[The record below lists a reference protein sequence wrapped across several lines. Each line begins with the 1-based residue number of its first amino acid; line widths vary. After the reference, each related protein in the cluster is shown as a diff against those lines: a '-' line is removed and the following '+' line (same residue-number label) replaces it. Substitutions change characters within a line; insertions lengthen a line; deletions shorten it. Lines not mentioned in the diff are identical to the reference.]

1 MTSEGIA
8 TVSGMAADTTLIIL
22 GASGDL
28 TSRLLL
34 PALGQ
39 LLARE
44 PGRSVRLHG
53 AGMDD
58 WTDEHWRD
66 VVHKAFQTMDAESA
80 FDQVSATTYSQADI
94 TKAADLQKLLDAAEG
109 RPALYFAVP
118 PAVTEKS
125 CIALADVNIPDGT
138 ILALEKPFGTDVA
151 SAQALN
157 ETVLKLVPEERVH
170 RTDHFLGR
178 TTVLN
183 IIGLRFANR
192 LFEPIWNAENIEK
205 VDIFYDETLGLENR
219 AQYYDEAGAMVDM
232 IQSHL
237 LQILGLVTMDAPA
250 AIDAVEFRSSLAR
263 VLRSTRLKGDDAKI
277 ASRRAVYTAGT
288 IDGKELPSYQEEDGV
303 DPSRQTETLAEISV
317 EVDTA
322 RWAGVPFTLRSGK
335 ALGASRK
342 EVLIT
347 FKPVTRLP
355 SGLSGRPK
363 TDTLRIVL
371 NPDEIELSVSANGG
385 GNPFEMGQVTLSS
398 SFSDG
403 ELTPYGEVLNGIFHD
418 DPLLSIRGD
427 VAERCWEIVEPVVA
441 AWKAD
446 EVPLE
451 EYRAGSRG
459 PADWESS
466 S

>member
-1 MTSEGIA
+1 VT
-8 TVSGMAADTTLIIL
+8 DKRTLIIF
-22 GASGDL
+22 GATGDL
-28 TSRLLL
+28 ASRLLL
-34 PALGQ
+34 PGLGTFLQ
-39 LLARE
+39 S
-44 PGRSVRLHG
+44 GRSVPVQLIGTGRS
-53 AGMDD
+53 ARSEEQ
-58 WTDEHWRD
+58 WKD
-66 VVHKAFQTMDAESA
+66 VVTKSFASQDVQGPEVDATIASTEFIQGDPTDPEHLKALLAAADAEP
-80 FDQVSATTYSQADI
+80 V
-94 TKAADLQKLLDAAEG
+94 
-109 RPALYFAVP
+109 LYFALP
-118 PAVTEKS
+118 PQ
-125 CIALADVNIPDGT
+125 IASDICHALEDVELPEGTTLAF
-138 ILALEKPFGTDVA
+138 EKPFGTDVA
-151 SAQALN
+151 SAEALN
-157 ETVLKLVPEERVH
+157 ATVLNLVPEERVH

-192 LFEPIWNAENIEK
+192 MFEPIWNAENIEK

-219 AQYYDEAGAMVDM
+219 AQYYDEAGALVDM

-263 VLRSTRLKGDDAKI
+263 ALRSTRLKGDDATV
-277 ASRRAVYTAGT
+277 ASRRAVYTEGT
-288 IDGKELPSYQEEDGV
+288 IDGKELPSYQQEDGV
-303 DPSRQTETLAEISV
+303 DPSRETETLAEIEV

-371 NPDEIELSVSANGG
+371 NPDEIELTVSANGG

-398 SFSDG
+398 SFDDG

-427 VAERCWEIVEPVVA
+427 VAERCWEIVEPVVT
-441 AWKAD
+441 AWKSGQ
-446 EVPLE
+446 VPLE

-459 PADWESS
+459 PAEWVSS

>member
-1 MTSEGIA
+1 MT
-8 TVSGMAADTTLIIL
+8 DKRTLIIF
-22 GASGDL
+22 GATGDL
-28 TSRLLL
+28 ASRLLL
-34 PALGQ
+34 PGLGTFLQSGRAVPVQ
-39 LLARE
+39 LIGT
-44 PGRSVRLHG
+44 GRSARSEEQ
-53 AGMDD
+53 
-58 WTDEHWRD
+58 WKD
-66 VVHKAFQTMDAESA
+66 VVTKSFASQDVKGSEVDATLESTSFIQGDPTDPEHLKA
-80 FDQVSATTYSQADI
+80 
-94 TKAADLQKLLDAAEG
+94 LLDAADAE
-109 RPALYFAVP
+109 PILYFALP
-118 PAVTEKS
+118 PQ
-125 CIALADVNIPDGT
+125 IASDICEALQQVELPEGTTLAF
-138 ILALEKPFGTDVA
+138 EKPFGTDVD
-151 SAQALN
+151 SARALN

-192 LFEPIWNAENIEK
+192 LLEPIWNAENIEK
-205 VDIFYDETLGLENR
+205 VDVFYDETLGLENR

-263 VLRSTRLKGDDAKI
+263 ALRSTRLKGDDAKV

-288 IDGKELPSYQEEDGV
+288 IDGKDLPSYQQEDGV

-322 RWAGVPFTLRSGK
+322 RWKGVPFTLRSGK

-363 TDTLRIVL
+363 SDTLRIVL
-371 NPDEIELSVSANGG
+371 NPDEIELTVSANGG

-398 SFSDG
+398 SFADG

-427 VAERCWEIVEPVVA
+427 VAERCWEIVEPVVK

>member
-1 MTSEGIA
+1 MT
-8 TVSGMAADTTLIIL
+8 DKRTLIIF
-22 GASGDL
+22 GATGDL
-28 TSRLLL
+28 ASRLLL
-34 PALGQ
+34 PGLGTFLQSGRAVPVQ
-39 LLARE
+39 LIGT
-44 PGRSVRLHG
+44 GRSARSEEQWKDIVTKSFASQDVKGPEVDATLASTQFIQG
-53 AGMDD
+53 DP
-58 WTDEHWRD
+58 TDPEHLT
-66 VVHKAFQTMDAESA
+66 A
-80 FDQVSATTYSQADI
+80 
-94 TKAADLQKLLDAAEG
+94 LLDAAEAE
-109 RPALYFAVP
+109 PILYFALP
-118 PAVTEKS
+118 PQ
-125 CIALADVNIPDGT
+125 IASDICEALQQVELPAGTTLAF
-138 ILALEKPFGTDVA
+138 EKPFGTDVA

-192 LFEPIWNAENIEK
+192 LFEPIWNADNIEK
-205 VDIFYDETLGLENR
+205 VDVFYDETLGLENR

-237 LQILGLVTMDAPA
+237 LQILGIVTMDAPA
-250 AIDAVEFRSSLAR
+250 DIDAVEFRSSLAR
-263 VLRSTRLKGDDAKI
+263 VLRSTRLKGDDPKI

-288 IDGKELPSYQEEDGV
+288 IDGKELPSYQDEDGV
-303 DPSRQTETLAEISV
+303 DKSRSTETLAEISV

-322 RWAGVPFTLRSGK
+322 RWKGVPFTLRSGK
-335 ALGASRK
+335 ALGNSRK

-363 TDTLRIVL
+363 ADTLRIVL
-371 NPDEIELSVSANGG
+371 NPDEIELTVSANGG

-427 VAERCWEIVEPVVA
+427 VAERCWEIVEPVVK

>member
-1 MTSEGIA
+1 MEGHRHDSPSRRRTSRAREVDA
-8 TVSGMAADTTLIIL
+8 TIESTQFIQGDPTDPKHLKALLAAADARADPVLRAARRRSPPTSARRSSTSSSPTGTTL
-22 GASGDL
+22 
-28 TSRLLL
+28 
-34 PALGQ
+34 
-39 LLARE
+39 
-44 PGRSVRLHG
+44 
-53 AGMDD
+53 
-58 WTDEHWRD
+58 
-66 VVHKAFQTMDAESA
+66 AF
-80 FDQVSATTYSQADI
+80 
-94 TKAADLQKLLDAAEG
+94 
-109 RPALYFAVP
+109 
-118 PAVTEKS
+118 
-125 CIALADVNIPDGT
+125 
-138 ILALEKPFGTDVA
+138 EKPFGTDVA

-157 ETVLKLVPEERVH
+157 ETVLKLVPEDRVH

-237 LQILGLVTMDAPA
+237 LQILGIVDDGRPGGDRRGRVPLVARPRPPLDPAQGRRRQDRLAP
-250 AIDAVEFRSSLAR
+250 R
-263 VLRSTRLKGDDAKI
+263 
-277 ASRRAVYTAGT
+277 ASYTAGT
-288 IDGKELPSYQEEDGV
+288 IDGKELPSYQDEDGV

-335 ALGASRK
+335 ALGDSRK

-371 NPDEIELSVSANGG
+371 NPDEIELTVSANGG

>member
-1 MTSEGIA
+1 MIIFGA
-8 TVSGMAADTTLIIL
+8 T
-22 GASGDL
+22 GDL
-28 TSRLLL
+28 SARLLL
-34 PALGQ
+34 PGLGTFLQ
-39 LLARE
+39 S
-44 PGRSVRLHG
+44 GRSVPVQLIGTGRSERTLEQWKG
-53 AGMDD
+53 VVEKSFATQDVKGPEVDATLESTVFIQGD
-58 WTDEHWRD
+58 PTDPKH
-66 VVHKAFQTMDAESA
+66 
-80 FDQVSATTYSQADI
+80 
-94 TKAADLQKLLDAAEG
+94 LQKLLDAAEAS
-109 RPALYFAVP
+109 PVLYFALP
-118 PAVTEKS
+118 PQ
-125 CIALADVNIPDGT
+125 IASDICDALQHVDLPEDTTLAF
-138 ILALEKPFGTDVA
+138 EKPFGTGVA
-151 SAQALN
+151 SVEALN
-157 ETVLKLVPEERVH
+157 KTVLKLVPEERVH

-192 LFEPIWNAENIEK
+192 LFEPIWNADNIEK
-205 VDIFYDETLGLENR
+205 VDVFYDETLGLENR
-219 AQYYDEAGAMVDM
+219 AQYYDEAGALADM

-237 LQILGLVTMDAPA
+237 LQILGLVTMDAPS

-263 VLRSTRLKGDDAKI
+263 VLRSTRLKGDDPKT
-277 ASRRAVYTAGT
+277 ASRRAVYTEGT
-288 IDGKELPSYQEEDGV
+288 IDGRELPSYQSEGGV
-303 DPSRQTETLAEISV
+303 DASRKTDTLAEIEV

-322 RWAGVPFTLRSGK
+322 RWKGVPFTLRSGK
-335 ALGASRK
+335 ALGAIRK

-355 SGLSGRPK
+355 SGLTGRPK
-363 TDTLRIVL
+363 TDALRIVL
-371 NPDEIELSVSANGG
+371 NPDEIELTVSANGG

-427 VAERCWEIVEPVVA
+427 VAERCWEIVEPVVK
-441 AWKAD
+441 AWKAN

-466 S
+466 SWSGALTDVAI

>member
-1 MTSEGIA
+1 MT
-8 TVSGMAADTTLIIL
+8 DKRTLIIF
-22 GASGDL
+22 GATGDL
-28 TSRLLL
+28 ASRLLL
-34 PALGQ
+34 PGLGTFLQSGRAVPVQ
-39 LLARE
+39 LIGT
-44 PGRSVRLHG
+44 GRSERSPEK
-53 AGMDD
+53 
-58 WTDEHWRD
+58 WTDIVTQSFASQDVAGPEVDATLASTQFIQGDPTDPEHL
-66 VVHKAFQTMDAESA
+66 KALFAAADADAEP
-80 FDQVSATTYSQADI
+80 I
-94 TKAADLQKLLDAAEG
+94 
-109 RPALYFAVP
+109 LYFALP
-118 PAVTEKS
+118 PQ
-125 CIALADVNIPDGT
+125 IASDICEALQQVELPEGTTLAF
-138 ILALEKPFGTDVA
+138 EKPFGTDVA
-151 SAQALN
+151 SAEALN
-157 ETVLKLVPEERVH
+157 ETVLKLVPEDRVH

-250 AIDAVEFRSSLAR
+250 AIDSVEFRSSLAR
-263 VLRSTRLKGDDAKI
+263 ALRSTRLKGDDATV

-288 IDGKELPSYQEEDGV
+288 IDGKDLPSYQDEDGV

-371 NPDEIELSVSANGG
+371 NPDEIELTVSANGG

-398 SFSDG
+398 SFADG

-427 VAERCWEIVEPVVA
+427 VAERCWEIVAPVVD

>member
-1 MTSEGIA
+1 VT
-8 TVSGMAADTTLIIL
+8 DKRTLIIF
-22 GASGDL
+22 GATGDL
-28 TSRLLL
+28 ASRLLL
-34 PALGQ
+34 PGLGTFLQSGRAVPVQ
-39 LLARE
+39 LIGT
-44 PGRSVRLHG
+44 GRSARSEEQWKDIVTKSFASQDVKGSEVDETLASTQFIQG
-53 AGMDD
+53 DP
-58 WTDEHWRD
+58 TDPEHL
-66 VVHKAFQTMDAESA
+66 KALFA
-80 FDQVSATTYSQADI
+80 
-94 TKAADLQKLLDAAEG
+94 AAEFE
-109 RPALYFAVP
+109 PVLYFALP
-118 PAVTEKS
+118 PQ
-125 CIALADVNIPDGT
+125 IASDICEALQQVELPEGTTLAF
-138 ILALEKPFGTDVA
+138 EKPFGTDVA
-151 SAQALN
+151 SAEALN

-192 LFEPIWNAENIEK
+192 LFEPIWNADNIEK
-205 VDIFYDETLGLENR
+205 VDVFYDETLGLENR
-219 AQYYDEAGAMVDM
+219 AQYYDEAGALVDM

-237 LQILGLVTMDAPA
+237 LQILGLVTMDAPS

-263 VLRSTRLKGDDAKI
+263 VLRSTRLKGDDATV

-288 IDGKELPSYQEEDGV
+288 IDGKDLPSYQEENGV

-322 RWAGVPFTLRSGK
+322 RWKGVPFTLRSGK

-355 SGLSGRPK
+355 SGLTGRPK

-371 NPDEIELSVSANGG
+371 NPDEIELTVSANGG

-398 SFSDG
+398 SFADG

-441 AWKAD
+441 AWKAN

>member
-1 MTSEGIA
+1 MT
-8 TVSGMAADTTLIIL
+8 DKRTLIIF
-22 GASGDL
+22 GATGDL
-28 TSRLLL
+28 ASRLLL
-34 PALGQ
+34 PGLGTFLQSGRAVPVQ
-39 LLARE
+39 LIGT
-44 PGRSVRLHG
+44 GRSARSEEQWKDIVTKSFASQDVKGDEVDETLASTQFIQG
-53 AGMDD
+53 DP
-58 WTDEHWRD
+58 TDPEHLT
-66 VVHKAFQTMDAESA
+66 ALFA
-80 FDQVSATTYSQADI
+80 
-94 TKAADLQKLLDAAEG
+94 AAEFE
-109 RPALYFAVP
+109 PVLYFALP
-118 PAVTEKS
+118 PQ
-125 CIALADVNIPDGT
+125 IASDICEALQQVELPEGTTLAF
-138 ILALEKPFGTDVA
+138 EKPFGTDVA
-151 SAQALN
+151 SAEALN

-192 LFEPIWNAENIEK
+192 LFEPIWNADNIEK
-205 VDIFYDETLGLENR
+205 VDVFYDETLGLENR
-219 AQYYDEAGAMVDM
+219 AQYYDEAGALVDM

-237 LQILGLVTMDAPA
+237 LQILGLVTMDAPS

-263 VLRSTRLKGDDAKI
+263 VLRSTRLKGDDATV

-288 IDGKELPSYQEEDGV
+288 IDGKELPSYQEENGV

-322 RWAGVPFTLRSGK
+322 RWKGVPFTLRSGK

-355 SGLSGRPK
+355 SGLTGRPK

-371 NPDEIELSVSANGG
+371 NPDEIELTVSANGG

-398 SFSDG
+398 SFADG

-427 VAERCWEIVEPVVA
+427 VAERCWEIVEPVVN
-441 AWKAD
+441 AWKAN

>member
-1 MTSEGIA
+1 VT
-8 TVSGMAADTTLIIL
+8 DKRTLIIF
-22 GASGDL
+22 GATGDL
-28 TSRLLL
+28 SARLLL
-34 PALGQ
+34 PGLGTFLQ
-39 LLARE
+39 S
-44 PGRSVRLHG
+44 GRSVPVQLIGTGRSERSPEQWKGIVEKSFASQDVKGPEVDATLDSTVFIQG
-53 AGMDD
+53 DP
-58 WTDEHWRD
+58 TDPEHL
-66 VVHKAFQTMDAESA
+66 K
-80 FDQVSATTYSQADI
+80 
-94 TKAADLQKLLDAAEG
+94 KLLDAADAA
-109 RPALYFAVP
+109 PVLYFALP
-118 PAVTEKS
+118 PK
-125 CIALADVNIPDGT
+125 IAADICEALKQVDLPDDTTLAF
-138 ILALEKPFGTDVA
+138 EKPFGTDVA
-151 SAQALN
+151 SAKALN
-157 ETVLKLVPEERVH
+157 ETVLGLVPEERVH

-192 LFEPIWNAENIEK
+192 LFEPIWNGANIEK

-219 AQYYDEAGAMVDM
+219 AQYYDEAGALVDM

-263 VLRSTRLKGDDAKI
+263 VLRSTKLVGDDPKI
-277 ASRRAVYTAGT
+277 ASRRARYGAGT
-288 IDGKELPSYQEEDGV
+288 IDGKELPAYADEQGV
-303 DPSRQTETLAEISV
+303 EPSRETETLAEISV
-317 EVDTA
+317 EVDNA

-335 ALGASRK
+335 ALGTSRK

-355 SGLSGRPK
+355 SGLVGRPK

-371 NPDEIELSVSANGG
+371 NPDEIELTVSANGG
-385 GNPFEMGQVTLSS
+385 GNPFEMGQITLSS

-427 VAERCWEIVEPVVA
+427 VAERCWEIVGPVVE
-441 AWKAD
+441 AWQAG

-459 PADWESS
+459 PADWPSS

>member
-1 MTSEGIA
+1 MT
-8 TVSGMAADTTLIIL
+8 DKRTLIIF
-22 GASGDL
+22 GATGDL
-28 TSRLLL
+28 ASRLLL
-34 PALGQ
+34 PGLGTFLQ
-39 LLARE
+39 SGRAVPVQLIGTGRSARSEEQWKDIVTKSFASQDVKGPEVDGTIASTEFIQGDPTDPEHLKALLA
-44 PGRSVRLHG
+44 
-53 AGMDD
+53 A
-58 WTDEHWRD
+58 
-66 VVHKAFQTMDAESA
+66 ADAEP
-80 FDQVSATTYSQADI
+80 V
-94 TKAADLQKLLDAAEG
+94 
-109 RPALYFAVP
+109 LYFALP
-118 PAVTEKS
+118 PQ
-125 CIALADVNIPDGT
+125 IASDICEALQQVELPAGTTLAF
-138 ILALEKPFGTDVA
+138 EKPFGTDVA
-151 SAQALN
+151 SAEALN

-192 LFEPIWNAENIEK
+192 LFEPIWNADNIEK
-205 VDIFYDETLGLENR
+205 VDVFYDETLGLENR

-237 LQILGLVTMDAPA
+237 LQILGLVTMDAPS

-263 VLRSTRLKGDDAKI
+263 VLRSTRLKGDDATV
-277 ASRRAVYTAGT
+277 ASRRAVYTAGA
-288 IDGKELPSYQEEDGV
+288 IDGKDLPSYQEEDGV
-303 DPSRQTETLAEISV
+303 DPSRKTETLAEISV

-322 RWAGVPFTLRSGK
+322 RWKGVPFTLRSGK

-355 SGLSGRPK
+355 SGLTGRPK

-371 NPDEIELSVSANGG
+371 NPDEIELTVSANGG

-398 SFSDG
+398 SFADG

-427 VAERCWEIVEPVVA
+427 VAERCWEIVEPVVK

>member
-1 MTSEGIA
+1 MT
-8 TVSGMAADTTLIIL
+8 DKRTLIIF
-22 GASGDL
+22 GATGDL
-28 TSRLLL
+28 ASRLLL
-34 PALGQ
+34 PGLGTFLQ
-39 LLARE
+39 S
-44 PGRSVRLHG
+44 GRSVPVQLIGTGRS
-53 AGMDD
+53 ARSEEQ
-58 WTDEHWRD
+58 WKD
-66 VVHKAFQTMDAESA
+66 VVTKSFASQDVTGPEVDATIESTVFIQGDPTDSAHLKA
-80 FDQVSATTYSQADI
+80 
-94 TKAADLQKLLDAAEG
+94 LLDAAEAE
-109 RPALYFAVP
+109 PVLYFALP
-118 PAVTEKS
+118 PQ
-125 CIALADVNIPDGT
+125 IASDICEALQQVELPEGTTLAF
-138 ILALEKPFGTDVA
+138 EKPFGTDVA

-192 LFEPIWNAENIEK
+192 LFEPIWNADNIEK
-205 VDIFYDETLGLENR
+205 VDVFYDETLGLENR
-219 AQYYDEAGAMVDM
+219 AQYYDEAGALVDM

-263 VLRSTRLKGDDAKI
+263 VLRSTRLKGDDATI

-288 IDGKELPSYQEEDGV
+288 IDGKELPSYQDEQGV
-303 DPSRQTETLAEISV
+303 EPSRGTETLAEIEV

-355 SGLSGRPK
+355 SGLTGRPK

-385 GNPFEMGQVTLSS
+385 GNPFEMGQITLSS

-427 VAERCWEIVEPVVA
+427 VAERCWEIVEPVVN
-441 AWKAD
+441 AWKANQ
-446 EVPLE
+446 VPLE

-459 PADWESS
+459 PADWVSS

>member
-1 MTSEGIA
+1 MT
-8 TVSGMAADTTLIIL
+8 DKRTLIIF
-22 GASGDL
+22 GATGDL
-28 TSRLLL
+28 SARLLL
-34 PALGQ
+34 PGLGTFLQSGRAVPVQ
-39 LLARE
+39 LIGT
-44 PGRSVRLHG
+44 GRSARTHKQWV
-53 AGMDD
+53 DTV
-58 WTDEHWRD
+58 TDSFASQD
-66 VVHKAFQTMDAESA
+66 VKGPEVDATLASTVFMQGDPKDPGHLKEM
-80 FDQVSATTYSQADI
+80 
-94 TKAADLQKLLDAAEG
+94 LDAAEG
-109 RPALYFAVP
+109 EPVLYFALP
-118 PAVTEKS
+118 PQ
-125 CIALADVNIPDGT
+125 IASDICDALQHVDLPEGTTLAF
-138 ILALEKPFGTDVA
+138 EKPFGTDVA
-151 SAQALN
+151 SARALN

-219 AQYYDEAGAMVDM
+219 AQYYDEAGALVDM

-237 LQILGLVTMDAPA
+237 LQIMGLVTMDAPA

-263 VLRSTRLKGDDAKI
+263 ALRSTRLKDDDPLV
-277 ASRRAVYTAGT
+277 ASRRARYTAGS
-288 IDGKELPSYQEEDGV
+288 IDGKELPSYADEDGV
-303 DPSRQTETLAEISV
+303 VEQRQTETLAEISV

-322 RWAGVPFTLRSGK
+322 RWSGVPFTLRSGK

-355 SGLSGRPK
+355 SGLQGRPK
-363 TDTLRIVL
+363 ADTLRIVL

-385 GNPFEMGQVTLSS
+385 GNPFEMGQITLSS

-427 VAERCWEIVEPVVA
+427 VAERCWEIVGPVVD
-441 AWKAD
+441 AWKAGD
-446 EVPLE
+446 VPLE
-451 EYRAGSRG
+451 DYRAGSRG
-459 PADWESS
+459 PVDWESS
-466 S
+466 AV

>member
-1 MTSEGIA
+1 MT
-8 TVSGMAADTTLIIL
+8 DKRTLIIF
-22 GASGDL
+22 GATGDL
-28 TSRLLL
+28 ASRLLL
-34 PALGQ
+34 PGLGTFLQSGRAVPVQ
-39 LLARE
+39 LIGT
-44 PGRSVRLHG
+44 GRSARSEEQWKDIVTKSFASQDVKGSEVDATLASTQFIQG
-53 AGMDD
+53 DP
-58 WTDEHWRD
+58 TDPEHL
-66 VVHKAFQTMDAESA
+66 KA
-80 FDQVSATTYSQADI
+80 
-94 TKAADLQKLLDAAEG
+94 LLDAADAE
-109 RPALYFAVP
+109 PILYFALP
-118 PAVTEKS
+118 PQ
-125 CIALADVNIPDGT
+125 IASDICEALQQVELPEGTTLAF
-138 ILALEKPFGTDVA
+138 EKPFGTDVS

-205 VDIFYDETLGLENR
+205 VDVFYDETLGLENR

-237 LQILGLVTMDAPA
+237 LQILGIVTMDAPA
-250 AIDAVEFRSSLAR
+250 DIDAVEFRSSLAR
-263 VLRSTRLKGDDAKI
+263 VLRSTRLKGDDPKI

-288 IDGKELPSYQEEDGV
+288 IDGKDLPSYQDEDGV
-303 DPSRQTETLAEISV
+303 DKSRATETLAEISV

-371 NPDEIELSVSANGG
+371 NPDEIELTVSANGG

-398 SFSDG
+398 SFADG

-427 VAERCWEIVEPVVA
+427 VAERCWEIVEPVVK

>member
-1 MTSEGIA
+1 MT
-8 TVSGMAADTTLIIL
+8 DKRTLIVF
-22 GASGDL
+22 GATGDL
-28 TSRLLL
+28 AARLLL
-34 PALGQ
+34 PGLGTFLQSGRAVPVQ
-39 LLARE
+39 LIGT
-44 PGRSVRLHG
+44 GRSERSP
-53 AGMDD
+53 
-58 WTDEHWRD
+58 EQWRS
-66 VVHKAFQTMDAESA
+66 VVEKAFASQNVKGPEVDATLASTV
-80 FDQVSATTYSQADI
+80 FIQGDPTDP
-94 TKAADLQKLLDAAEG
+94 DHLRKLFAAAEAE
-109 RPALYFAVP
+109 PVLYFALP
-118 PAVTEKS
+118 PQ
-125 CIALADVNIPDGT
+125 IAAAICETLQQVDLPEGTTLAF
-138 ILALEKPFGTDVA
+138 EKPFGTDAA
-151 SAQALN
+151 SARRLN
-157 ETVLKLVPEERVH
+157 DSVLGLVPEDRIH

-192 LFEPIWNAENIEK
+192 VFEPIWNASNIEK

-219 AQYYDEAGAMVDM
+219 AQYYDEAGALVDM

-263 VLRSTRLKGDDAKI
+263 VLRSTRLQGGDA
-277 ASRRAVYTAGT
+277 AASSRRARYTEGT
-288 IDGKELPSYQEEDGV
+288 IDGKELPAYTDEHGV
-303 DPSRQTETLAEISV
+303 EPSRQTETLAEVTV
-317 EVDTA
+317 EVDNA

-335 ALGASRK
+335 ALGIARK

-347 FKPVTRLP
+347 FKPVPRLP
-355 SGLSGRPK
+355 SGLRGRPK

-385 GNPFEMGQVTLSS
+385 GNPFEMGQMILKS

-427 VAERCWEIVEPVVA
+427 VAERCWEILAPVID
-441 AWKAD
+441 AW
-446 EVPLE
+446 ERGVVPLE

-459 PADWESS
+459 PAEWESS

>member
-1 MTSEGIA
+1 VT
-8 TVSGMAADTTLIIL
+8 DKRTLIIF
-22 GASGDL
+22 GATGDL
-28 TSRLLL
+28 SARLLL
-34 PALGQ
+34 PGLGTFLQ
-39 LLARE
+39 S
-44 PGRSVRLHG
+44 GRSVPVQLIGTGRSERSPEEWKSTVQKSFASQDVKG
-53 AGMDD
+53 PEVDATIESTVFIQGDP
-58 WTDEHWRD
+58 TDPEHLR
-66 VVHKAFQTMDAESA
+66 
-80 FDQVSATTYSQADI
+80 
-94 TKAADLQKLLDAAEG
+94 KLLDAAEAA
-109 RPALYFAVP
+109 PVLYFALP
-118 PAVTEKS
+118 PQ
-125 CIALADVNIPDGT
+125 IASDICDALQHVDLPEDTTLAF
-138 ILALEKPFGTDVA
+138 EKPFGTDVA
-151 SAQALN
+151 SAKALN
-157 ETVLKLVPEERVH
+157 ATVLKLVPEERVH

-183 IIGLRFANR
+183 IIGLRFSNR
-192 LFEPIWNAENIEK
+192 LFEPIWNGDNIEK

-219 AQYYDEAGAMVDM
+219 AQYYDDAGALVDM

-237 LQILGLVTMDAPA
+237 LQIMGLVTMDAPT

-263 VLRSTRLKGDDAKI
+263 ALRSTRLVGDDPKI
-277 ASRRAVYTAGT
+277 ASRRARYTEGT
-288 IDGKELPSYQEEDGV
+288 IDGKELPAYADEQGV

-317 EVDTA
+317 EVDNA

-355 SGLSGRPK
+355 SGLLGRPK

-371 NPDEIELSVSANGG
+371 NPDEIQLTVSANGG
-385 GNPFEMGQVTLSS
+385 GNPFEMGQMTLST

-403 ELTPYGEVLNGIFHD
+403 ELTPYGEVLSGIFHD

-427 VAERCWEIVEPVVA
+427 VAERCWEIVGPVVD
-441 AWKAD
+441 AWKAN

>member
-1 MTSEGIA
+1 MT
-8 TVSGMAADTTLIIL
+8 DKRTLIIF
-22 GASGDL
+22 GATGDL
-28 TSRLLL
+28 ASRLLL
-34 PALGQ
+34 PGLGTFLQSGRAVPVQ
-39 LLARE
+39 LIGT
-44 PGRSVRLHG
+44 GRSARSEEQ
-53 AGMDD
+53 
-58 WTDEHWRD
+58 WKD
-66 VVHKAFQTMDAESA
+66 VVTKSFATQDVKGPEVDATLASTQFIQGDPTDPKHLEA
-80 FDQVSATTYSQADI
+80 LFA
-94 TKAADLQKLLDAAEG
+94 AAEHE
-109 RPALYFAVP
+109 PILYFALP
-118 PAVTEKS
+118 PQ
-125 CIALADVNIPDGT
+125 IASDICEALEQVELPEGTTLAF
-138 ILALEKPFGTDVA
+138 EKPFGTDVA
-151 SAQALN
+151 SAKALN

-219 AQYYDEAGAMVDM
+219 AQYYDEAGALVDM

-263 VLRSTRLKGDDAKI
+263 ALRSTRLKGDDATI
-277 ASRRAVYTAGT
+277 ASRRAVYTEGS
-288 IDGKELPSYQEEDGV
+288 IDGRDLPSYQSEDGV
-303 DPSRQTETLAEISV
+303 DPSRGTETLAEIEV

-371 NPDEIELSVSANGG
+371 NPDEIELTVSANGG

-398 SFSDG
+398 SFADG

-427 VAERCWEIVEPVVA
+427 VAERCWEIVEPVVD

>member
-1 MTSEGIA
+1 VT
-8 TVSGMAADTTLIIL
+8 DKRTLIIF
-22 GASGDL
+22 GATGDL
-28 TSRLLL
+28 AARLLL
-34 PALGQ
+34 PGLGTFLQSGRAVPVQ
-39 LLARE
+39 LIGT
-44 PGRSVRLHG
+44 GRSERSPEQWHEIVEKSFASQDVKG
-53 AGMDD
+53 A
-58 WTDEHWRD
+58 E
-66 VVHKAFQTMDAESA
+66 
-80 FDQVSATTYSQADI
+80 VSATLDSTVFMQGDPTDPKHLQAM
-94 TKAADLQKLLDAAEG
+94 LDAAEG
-109 RPALYFAVP
+109 DPVLYFALP
-118 PAVTEKS
+118 PQ
-125 CIALADVNIPDGT
+125 IASSICEALGDVELPPETTLAF
-138 ILALEKPFGTDVA
+138 EKPFGTDA
-151 SAQALN
+151 ESARTLN
-157 ETVLKLVPEERVH
+157 ETVLKLVPEDHVH

-219 AQYYDEAGAMVDM
+219 AQYYDEAGALVDM

-263 VLRSTRLKGDDAKI
+263 ALRSTRLVDDDPKL

-288 IDGKELPSYQEEDGV
+288 IDGKELPSYQDEKGV
-303 DPSRQTETLAEISV
+303 EASRGTETLAEISV
-317 EVDTA
+317 EVDNA

-347 FKPVTRLP
+347 FKPVPRLP
-355 SGLSGRPK
+355 SGLVGRPK

-385 GNPFEMGQVTLSS
+385 GNPFEMGQITLSS
-398 SFSDG
+398 TFSDG

-427 VAERCWEIVEPVVA
+427 VAERCWEIVGPVVD
-441 AWKAD
+441 AWKSGA
-446 EVPLE
+446 VQLE

-459 PADWESS
+459 PADWASS

>member
-1 MTSEGIA
+1 MT
-8 TVSGMAADTTLIIL
+8 DKRTLIIF
-22 GASGDL
+22 GATGDL
-28 TSRLLL
+28 ASRLLL
-34 PALGQ
+34 PGLGTFLQSGRAVPVQ
-39 LLARE
+39 LIGT
-44 PGRSVRLHG
+44 GRSARSEEQWKDIVTKSFASQDVKGPEVDATLASTQFIQG
-53 AGMDD
+53 DP
-58 WTDEHWRD
+58 TDPEHL
-66 VVHKAFQTMDAESA
+66 KALFAAADADAEP
-80 FDQVSATTYSQADI
+80 I
-94 TKAADLQKLLDAAEG
+94 
-109 RPALYFAVP
+109 LYFALP
-118 PAVTEKS
+118 PQ
-125 CIALADVNIPDGT
+125 IASDICEALQQVELPEGTTLAF
-138 ILALEKPFGTDVA
+138 EKPFGTDVA
-151 SAQALN
+151 SAKALN

-192 LFEPIWNAENIEK
+192 LFEPIWNADNIEK
-205 VDIFYDETLGLENR
+205 VDVFYDETLGLENR
-219 AQYYDEAGAMVDM
+219 AQYYDEAGALVDM

-237 LQILGLVTMDAPA
+237 LQILALVTMDAPA
-250 AIDAVEFRSSLAR
+250 AIDSVEFRSSLAR
-263 VLRSTRLKGDDAKI
+263 VLRSTRLKGDDATI

-288 IDGKELPSYQEEDGV
+288 IDGKDLPSYQQEDGV
-303 DPSRQTETLAEISV
+303 DPSRETETLAEIEV

-363 TDTLRIVL
+363 ADTLRIVL

-398 SFSDG
+398 SFDDG

-427 VAERCWEIVEPVVA
+427 VAERCWEIVEPVVD
-441 AWKAD
+441 AWKSGD
-446 EVPLE
+446 VPLE

>member
-1 MTSEGIA
+1 MT
-8 TVSGMAADTTLIIL
+8 DKRTLIVF
-22 GASGDL
+22 GATGDL
-28 TSRLLL
+28 SARLLL
-34 PALGQ
+34 PGLGTFLQSGRAVPVQ
-39 LLARE
+39 LIGT
-44 PGRSVRLHG
+44 GRSARSHKQWVDTVTSSF
-53 AGMDD
+53 ASQ
-58 WTDEHWRD
+58 D
-66 VVHKAFQTMDAESA
+66 VKGPEVDATLASTV
-80 FDQVSATTYSQADI
+80 FMQGDPKDP
-94 TKAADLQKLLDAAEG
+94 KHLQEMLDAAEG
-109 RPALYFAVP
+109 EPVLYFALP
-118 PAVTEKS
+118 PQ
-125 CIALADVNIPDGT
+125 IASDICDALQHVKLPEGTTLAF
-138 ILALEKPFGTDVA
+138 EKPFGTDVA
-151 SAQALN
+151 SAEALN
-157 ETVLKLVPEERVH
+157 ETVLKIVPEERVH

-219 AQYYDEAGAMVDM
+219 AQYYDEAGALVDM

-237 LQILGLVTMDAPA
+237 LQILGLVTMDAPS

-263 VLRSTRLKGDDAKI
+263 ALRSTRLKGDDPLI
-277 ASRRAVYTAGT
+277 ASRRARYTAGS
-288 IDGKELPSYQEEDGV
+288 IDGKDLPSYADEDGV
-303 DPSRQTETLAEISV
+303 VEQRQTETLAEISV

-355 SGLSGRPK
+355 SGLAGRPK
-363 TDTLRIVL
+363 ADTLRIVL

-385 GNPFEMGQVTLSS
+385 GNPFEMGQITLKS

-427 VAERCWEIVEPVVA
+427 VAERCWEIVGPVVD
-441 AWKAD
+441 AWKAG

-451 EYRAGSRG
+451 DYRAGSRG

-466 S
+466 AV

>member
-1 MTSEGIA
+1 MT
-8 TVSGMAADTTLIIL
+8 DKRTLIIF
-22 GASGDL
+22 GATGDL
-28 TSRLLL
+28 ASRLLL
-34 PALGQ
+34 PGLGTFLQ
-39 LLARE
+39 SGRAVPVQLIGTGRSARSEEQWKEVVTKSFASQDVKGPEVDATLASTQFIQGDPTDPEHLRALLA
-44 PGRSVRLHG
+44 
-53 AGMDD
+53 
-58 WTDEHWRD
+58 
-66 VVHKAFQTMDAESA
+66 
-80 FDQVSATTYSQADI
+80 
-94 TKAADLQKLLDAAEG
+94 AAEAE
-109 RPALYFAVP
+109 PILYFALP
-118 PAVTEKS
+118 PQ
-125 CIALADVNIPDGT
+125 IASDICEALQQVELPEGTTLAF
-138 ILALEKPFGTDVA
+138 EKPFGTDVA
-151 SAQALN
+151 SAAALN

-192 LFEPIWNAENIEK
+192 LFEPIWNADNIEK
-205 VDIFYDETLGLENR
+205 VDVFYDETLGLENR
-219 AQYYDEAGAMVDM
+219 AQYYDEAGALVDM

-237 LQILGLVTMDAPA
+237 LQILGLVTMDAPS

-263 VLRSTRLKGDDAKI
+263 VLRSTRLKGDDAKT

-288 IDGKELPSYQEEDGV
+288 IDGKDLPSYQDEDGV
-303 DPSRQTETLAEISV
+303 EPSRQTETLAEIEV

-322 RWAGVPFTLRSGK
+322 RWKGVPFTLRSGK

-355 SGLSGRPK
+355 SGLTGRPK

-398 SFSDG
+398 SFADG

-427 VAERCWEIVEPVVA
+427 VAERCWEIVEPVVQ
-441 AWKAD
+441 AWKAN